1 MASLD
6 AALSKV
12 LGKPLAEHPEAVAQQ
27 LAAHVDAKGEGIVIL
42 VDQLE
47 EIVTLLRREDAKAEK
62 GRLDALDLL
71 SRLAEAP
78 VGLRV
83 IVAARRDLLD
93 GVLAVDP
100 HFSRALSR
108 GTQQLS
114 PALGRGLG
122 RGARSVA
129 RGLRLP
135 LRGRRAPA
143 ARSWPISRAASPR
156 CRSPSS
162 G

>member
-1 MASLD
+1 KA
-6 AALSKV
+6 
-12 LGKPLAEHPEAVAQQ
+12 LAEHPEAVVQQ
-27 LAAHVDAKGEGIVIL
+27 LASNVDAKGEGIVIL

-47 EIVTLLRREDAKAEK
+47 EIVTLYDAKDGKAEK

-78 VGLRV
+78 VGVRV

-108 GTQQLS
+108 GTQQ
-114 PALGRGLG
+114 
-122 RGARSVA
+122 
-129 RGLRLP
+129 
-135 LRGRRAPA
+135 
-143 ARSWPISRAASPR
+143 SWPFWGGAGKRCSIGRSRHMATASR
-156 CRSPSS
+156 TTSS
-162 G
+162 E